1 MKNLRSVFLFGSCF
15 VALSLL
21 SDLSMAQPVQGPAP
35 PGPIT
40 TQLNSLISQSP
51 QIATSCT
58 DVTYYNYVKIGGNF
72 IEYKIIKNAH
82 PQTVKAEN
90 DYKDAEDLVTKIE
103 GTANATN
110 ASVTQTM
117 DGTTVTATADT
128 TKVDAAN
135 AKAKYQSCSAEAKA
149 AKTNILQYQTFLQKI
164 STDFTT
170 CANTGMAPPCTTA
183 LPPDA
188 QNYLSDKSQ
197 LMTQASKCQNAV
209 GIIQGTYIKPIDV
222 ALDALIKKCDDG
234 AGANDMTVGQAA
246 LLGLAGGA
254 IATGVIMNN
263 RGKKRKGDDSGGSIV
278 VPTTGGNSGGTGS
291 NTGGNTGGNGSTVGS
306 TDGCPQG
313 QVRNLNGVC
322 ITPQGNSSSGLGA
335 GSQTEPGQT
344 QTSSGQVPI
353 NPPPPGSTP
362 TNTNPGGGSPAQGR
376 GLTEAPLSNKRPLAP
391 GFVPGLGFATDS
403 SSNSGGAVIDGPV
416 TQRNASSKFRVDFGN
431 GNIRYLTMKAC
442 LDESKKLFKP
452 KDFCAKEKQKGQRKA
467 VEKVKTNKEK
477 LLD

>member
-21 SDLSMAQPVQGPAP
+21 SDLSMAQGQNGPAI
-35 PGPIT
+35 GPIT

-58 DVTYYNYVKIGGNF
+58 DVKYFVKTSDLTGATNTTLTNGAVKQV
-72 IEYKIIKNAH
+72 IE
-82 PQTVKAEN
+82 AEAN
-90 DYKDAEDLVTKIE
+90 STEAEALVTKIAR
-103 GTANATN
+103 TANATN
-110 ASVTQTM
+110 ASVTKTM

-164 STDFTT
+164 SADFTT

-188 QNYLSDKSQ
+188 PKYLSDKSR
-197 LMTQASKCQNAV
+197 LMTQASTCQNAV

-278 VPTTGGNSGGTGS
+278 VPTTGGTGS

-322 ITPQGNSSSGLGA
+322 ITPQGNSSSGVGT

-391 GFVPGLGFATDS
+391 GFVPGLGFPTDS
-403 SSNSGGAVIDGPV
+403 SSNSSGAVIDGPV
-416 TQRNASSKFRVDFGN
+416 TQRNASSKFRVDFVN

-452 KDFCAKEKQKGQRKA
+452 KDFCAKEKQKSHRKA